1 MEDNNK
7 IVGNYEKIKYDFGE
21 ITFLDDKN
29 LIFPIAILDQNLK
42 IKRENQN
49 DYLEISNYYG
59 SLYNIKIKTLELKK
73 DEKKQENIEGN
84 FIIYK
89 DEKINKKI
97 PFSFLFTLIPTD
109 IIIYCIQ
116 YELECKDNVL
126 KLNTSQLF
134 FLEKQ

>member
-21 ITFLDDKN
+21 ITLLDNKN

-73 DEKKQENIEGN
+73 DEKKQ
-84 FIIYK
+84 
-89 DEKINKKI
+89 
-97 PFSFLFTLIPTD
+97 
-109 IIIYCIQ
+109 
-116 YELECKDNVL
+116 
-126 KLNTSQLF
+126 
-134 FLEKQ
+134 